1 MNVNIVA
8 IGDESSNVFHGPIDR
23 LVIIDSE

>member
-8 IGDESSNVFHGPIDR
+8 IGDESSNVFHGPIGR